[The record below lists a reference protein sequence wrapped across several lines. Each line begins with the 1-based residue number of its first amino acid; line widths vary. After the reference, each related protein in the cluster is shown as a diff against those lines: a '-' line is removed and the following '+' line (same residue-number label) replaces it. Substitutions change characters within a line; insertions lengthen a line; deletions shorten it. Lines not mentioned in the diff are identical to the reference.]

1 MTWSSGRPGV
11 WQPATAPAQ
20 ARWAP
25 DDLVRQP
32 TPQELAAIAEAEAA
46 TTGPDPRETM
56 VAEAYAQGFEDGR
69 LEGEQGEQAR
79 LRTAL
84 AAAQDALDQV
94 RDGEQ
99 AWTGTIEENV
109 CALAVAIAR
118 QIIAREVDA
127 GPDVIAG
134 LVRRAIAE
142 FGTERQLRIRVHPQ
156 DLALL
161 QAAGADDDD
170 GAERLATGRE
180 VRWVAD
186 VGVARGGCVVEGR
199 ERIVDG
205 RVDAALERMYRRLT
219 YTHA

>member
-1 MTWSSGRPGV
+1 V
-11 WQPATAPAQ
+11 WQPASAPAQ
-20 ARWAP
+20 QRWAP
-25 DDLVRQP
+25 EDLVRQP
-32 TPQELAAIAEAEAA
+32 TPEELAAIVTPADDEPPA
-46 TTGPDPRETM
+46 PDPHAAQ

-79 LRTAL
+79 LRSAVS
-84 AAAQDALDQV
+84 AAQEALDQL

-118 QIIAREVDA
+118 QIVAREVETDA
-127 GPDVIAG
+127 GIIAG
-134 LVRRAIAE
+134 LVRRAISE
-142 FGTERQLRIRVHPQ
+142 FGAERQMRIRVHPQ

-161 QAAGADDDD
+161 QAADADAED
-170 GAERLATGRE
+170 GAERLAMGRE

-186 VGVARGGCVVEGR
+186 VGVSRGSCIVEGR

-219 YTHA
+219 YTNV